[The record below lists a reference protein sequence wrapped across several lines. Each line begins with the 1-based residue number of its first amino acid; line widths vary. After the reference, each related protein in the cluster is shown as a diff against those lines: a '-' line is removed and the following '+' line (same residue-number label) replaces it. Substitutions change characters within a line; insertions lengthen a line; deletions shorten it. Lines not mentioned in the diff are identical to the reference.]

1 MESVK
6 LLSCGGLNKM
16 TRLGFI
22 IVIIL
27 ATGIIFYTGVGV
39 EKSKGPWKFLHCT
52 STNNDCGRLE

>member
-1 MESVK
+1 
-6 LLSCGGLNKM
+6 M

-22 IVIIL
+22 IVMIL
-27 ATGIIFYTGVGV
+27 ATGIIFYTGQNNPSVVGV

>member
-1 MESVK
+1 
-6 LLSCGGLNKM
+6 M

-22 IVIIL
+22 IVVIL

-52 STNNDCGRLE
+52 PTNNDCGRLE